1 MVPILSNY
9 LFAQAALVEQIAKL
23 VDEGKITGISDIR
36 DESDRD
42 GMRVVV
48 ELKRGK
54 HISKAQLNFGMIMMN
69 KYSKLRLRMQAQL
82 RISL

>member
-1 MVPILSNY
+1 MPRSYYLCGPSINEMVP
-9 LFAQAALVEQIAKL
+9 FQASLVEQIAKL

-54 HISKAQLNFGMIMMN
+54 YL
-69 KYSKLRLRMQAQL
+69 
-82 RISL
+82 

>member
-1 MVPILSNY
+1 M
-9 LFAQAALVEQIAKL
+9 EQIVKL

-54 HISKAQLNFGMIMMN
+54 YCYNINITYHNSSCCEQIVTCFTFECRHDSGSYFEPIDEAYHHSI
-69 KYSKLRLRMQAQL
+69 
-82 RISL
+82 

>member
-1 MVPILSNY
+1 L
-9 LFAQAALVEQIAKL
+9 QASLVEQIAKL

-42 GMRVVV
+42 GMRVIV

-54 HISKAQLNFGMIMMN
+54 HIVN
-69 KYSKLRLRMQAQL
+69 
-82 RISL
+82 SLPSITFQTMS